1 MNEALTDLALGLDSL
16 VVCVG
21 LGSLGR
27 PYWSCPAFVLSF
39 AVADAGGT
47 ALGHI
52 LGQWY
57 PHLPSLIAFIAPLGM
72 AAYACAVLLAGAC
85 IRALAARRFGV
96 ALLPLLL
103 SLDNFVAAALGRD
116 GMVTQPAS
124 SIFIAT
130 AIMALAGYAT
140 GAALARRWPGLKRA
154 LPGGAAIAATLI
166 MGIA

>member
-1 MNEALTDLALGLDSL
+1 MNEALVDLALGLDSF

-27 PYWSCPAFVLSF
+27 PYWTCPAFVLSF
-39 AVADAGGT
+39 AAADAGGT
-47 ALGHI
+47 AFGHI
-52 LGQWY
+52 LGQSY
-57 PHLPSLIAFIAPLGM
+57 PHLPAPIALIAPLGM
-72 AAYACAVLLAGAC
+72 AAYACAVFLAGAC
-85 IRALAARRFGV
+85 IRDLAARRFGM

-103 SLDNFVAAALGRD
+103 SLDNFAAAALGRD
-116 GMVTQPAS
+116 GMVAPPAS

-140 GAALARRWPGLKRA
+140 GAALARRWPDLKRA
-154 LPGGAAIAATLI
+154 LPGGTAIAATLI